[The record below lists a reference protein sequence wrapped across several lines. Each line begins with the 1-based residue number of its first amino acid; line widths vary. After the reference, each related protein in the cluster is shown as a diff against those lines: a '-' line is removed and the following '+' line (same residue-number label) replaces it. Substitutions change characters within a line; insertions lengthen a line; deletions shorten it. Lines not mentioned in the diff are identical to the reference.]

1 MPPKPTVKQ
10 ELHPLELLWFT
21 TQIAA
26 LKRQRLQQPVRVDT
40 LARPA
45 KDRTIIMAGSA
56 AEGAG
61 PAAEGAG
68 PAEL

>member
-1 MPPKPTVKQ
+1 MPPKPIVKQ

-26 LKRQRLQQPVRVDT
+26 LKRQPVRVDT

-45 KDRTIIMAGSA
+45 KDRTIITAGSA